1 MTKKANAAEQ
11 LSANAE
17 RILTY
22 SRKVLTA
29 EIPELMPAFFLLRC
43 DRTDVPG
50 GLYTDGSTLYYH
62 PETVVQNY
70 LQDKRSIC
78 RQLLHIVLHGL
89 QGHFFKRQGQY
100 EEIFDA
106 VADAKTAYLMERFGY
121 GPKKLPAV
129 AQKLI
134 WRTSKL
140 SMETACFAVTKEE
153 AKKLSA
159 FAAALYSDDHSRWM
173 PPARAGGNAGGG
185 AGDGGW
191 DQWSDMTVQCARQFA
206 RSPQWGDL
214 AGAFSEV
221 YREVEPSGVSY
232 GEFLR
237 RFLSVE
243 EITAVDPDS
252 IDRIWYHI
260 GLEYLGDVPFIEPD
274 ELREESERISL
285 AVALDTSG
293 SCCGDTMRDFLRELM
308 GILRVSPHLS
318 VTLIQCDA
326 EVQKVHPLTNED
338 DVEQLFH
345 SFEMYGGGGTD
356 FRPVFRYLKE
366 QRESGEGLPFQGLL
380 YLSDG
385 FGSFPETAPDYPVAF
400 LFPREEDCFWSAPE
414 VPEWVTKVNILEDN
428 TLQIA

>member
-89 QGHFFKRQGQY
+89 QGHFFKRQGQH

-121 GPKKLPAV
+121 GSKKLPAG

-243 EITAVDPDS
+243 EIAAVDPDS

-293 SCCGDTMRDFLRELM
+293 SCCGAVSGVGAFGFCSSIFQSSAVITLTGQPSAAKRQSAFSSSETGTCITSALPSAASRKTAGQVETHSPQPMHPSRANSTFIAHRSFLFSA
-308 GILRVSPHLS
+308 GILCAACRKYVCFCREKAHRQAAWAENLLCKLS
-318 VTLIQCDA
+318 IIKD
-326 EVQKVHPLTNED
+326 
-338 DVEQLFH
+338 
-345 SFEMYGGGGTD
+345 
-356 FRPVFRYLKE
+356 
-366 QRESGEGLPFQGLL
+366 
-380 YLSDG
+380 
-385 FGSFPETAPDYPVAF
+385 
-400 LFPREEDCFWSAPE
+400 
-414 VPEWVTKVNILEDN
+414 
-428 TLQIA
+428 

>member
-11 LSANAE
+11 LPVNAE

-121 GPKKLPAV
+121 GSKKLPAG

-173 PPARAGGNAGGG
+173 PPARGG

-243 EITAVDPDS
+243 EIAAVDPDS

>member
-89 QGHFFKRQGQY
+89 QGHFFKRQGQH

-121 GPKKLPAV
+121 GSKKLPAG

-153 AKKLSA
+153 
-159 FAAALYSDDHSRWM
+159 
-173 PPARAGGNAGGG
+173 
-185 AGDGGW
+185 
-191 DQWSDMTVQCARQFA
+191 T
-206 RSPQWGDL
+206 
-214 AGAFSEV
+214 
-221 YREVEPSGVSY
+221 
-232 GEFLR
+232 
-237 RFLSVE
+237 
-243 EITAVDPDS
+243 
-252 IDRIWYHI
+252 
-260 GLEYLGDVPFIEPD
+260 
-274 ELREESERISL
+274 
-285 AVALDTSG
+285 
-293 SCCGDTMRDFLRELM
+293 
-308 GILRVSPHLS
+308 
-318 VTLIQCDA
+318 
-326 EVQKVHPLTNED
+326 
-338 DVEQLFH
+338 
-345 SFEMYGGGGTD
+345 
-356 FRPVFRYLKE
+356 
-366 QRESGEGLPFQGLL
+366 
-380 YLSDG
+380 
-385 FGSFPETAPDYPVAF
+385 
-400 LFPREEDCFWSAPE
+400 
-414 VPEWVTKVNILEDN
+414 
-428 TLQIA
+428 

>member
-11 LSANAE
+11 LPVNAE

-121 GPKKLPAV
+121 GSKKLPAG

-140 SMETACFAVTKEE
+140 SMETACFAVTKVVPKMVP
-153 AKKLSA
+153 ACA
-159 FAAALYSDDHSRWM
+159 GGLYRVYPGGWWR
-173 PPARAGGNAGGG
+173 PARAGGKGGGG

-243 EITAVDPDS
+243 EIAAVDPDS

>member
-89 QGHFFKRQGQY
+89 QGHFFKRQGQH

-121 GPKKLPAV
+121 GSKKLPAG

-173 PPARAGGNAGGG
+173 PPARAGGNAGGS

-191 DQWSDMTVQCARQFA
+191 DQWSDVTVQCARQFA
-206 RSPQWGDL
+206 RSPPGGDL
-214 AGAFSEV
+214 AGALAAV

-260 GLEYLGDVPFIEPD
+260 GLDYLGDIPFIEPD
-274 ELREESERISL
+274 ELCEEGERISL

-308 GILRVSPHLS
+308 GILRVSPRLS

-414 VPEWVTKVNILEDN
+414 VPEWVTKVSILEDN

>member
-11 LSANAE
+11 LPVNAE

-121 GPKKLPAV
+121 GSKKLPAG

-159 FAAALYSDDHSRWM
+159 FAASLYDDHSRWM

-243 EITAVDPDS
+243 EIAAVDPDS

-356 FRPVFRYLKE
+356 CRPVFRYLKE

>member
-1 MTKKANAAEQ
+1 
-11 LSANAE
+11 
-17 RILTY
+17 
-22 SRKVLTA
+22 
-29 EIPELMPAFFLLRC
+29 
-43 DRTDVPG
+43 
-50 GLYTDGSTLYYH
+50 
-62 PETVVQNY
+62 
-70 LQDKRSIC
+70 
-78 RQLLHIVLHGL
+78 
-89 QGHFFKRQGQY
+89 
-100 EEIFDA
+100 
-106 VADAKTAYLMERFGY
+106 
-121 GPKKLPAV
+121 
-129 AQKLI
+129 
-134 WRTSKL
+134 
-140 SMETACFAVTKEE
+140 METACFAVTKEE